1 MSVLKPS
8 TNSRTP
14 ETAAAAV
21 IGRLAPSSDGRVR
34 VAREDGGSVPARHVA
49 VLDPAQLTAPVNVG
63 REVLLLH
70 EAGDPEHPIVLAWMA
85 EPGVAMTVTPA
96 ESARVARVDGKRVV
110 IEAAEEILLQ
120 CGRGSIL
127 IREDGAIVIK
137 GTNLLSR
144 SSGINK
150 IKGGA
155 VRIN

>member
-1 MSVLKPS
+1 MPMLKPVGQDQ
-8 TNSRTP
+8 TRQ
-14 ETAAAAV
+14 AGAAV
-21 IGRLAPSSDGRVR
+21 IGRLAASPDGRVR
-34 VAREDGGSVPARHVA
+34 IASDDGGSRYARHVA
-49 VLDPAQLTAPVNVG
+49 GLDAVQLTAPVNVG

-70 EAGDPEHPIVLAWMA
+70 EGGDPERPVVVAWMA
-85 EPGVAMTVTPA
+85 EPGVALTLGSVET
-96 ESARVARVDGKRVV
+96 ARVARVDGKRVV
-110 IEAAEEILLQ
+110 IEAAEEILLH

-127 IREDGAIVIK
+127 IREDGAIIIK